1 MLILGE
7 EVLPQQLLLRRVKR
21 WHLEWIGRGTG
32 RRAGR
37 GAGSSVVGSA
47 RRWRWRRSRAGTR
60 CGTRACLRVRAGCG
74 LRARSGLSAGSRT
87 ALRSWKSGRDV
98 HIGELAR
105 LFEKC
110 KVVGGGNAS
119 YDEL

>member
-37 GAGSSVVGSA
+37 GSGSCIVGSA
-47 RRWRWRRSRAGTR
+47 RRWGRTRSRGGRGAG
-60 CGTRACLRVRAGCG
+60 ACLRVRAGCG

-119 YDEL
+119 YNEL